1 MPSLSA
7 RPWTVSQAKAHL
19 STLLRHAKA
28 GQPQIIGTREQYVV
42 VPLAQWREQQ
52 RTPLGTWLVEE
63 GAQLALDDGDVILPP
78 RHNTR
83 EIPFSD

>member
-1 MPSLSA
+1 MPTQHT

-19 STLLRHAKA
+19 STLLRYAKS

-42 VPLAQWREQQ
+42 IPLVQWQRQQ
-52 RTPLGTWLVEE
+52 RPPLGTWLVEE
-63 GAQLALDDGDVILPP
+63 GAKLALADEDVVLPP
-78 RHNTR
+78 RHDTR